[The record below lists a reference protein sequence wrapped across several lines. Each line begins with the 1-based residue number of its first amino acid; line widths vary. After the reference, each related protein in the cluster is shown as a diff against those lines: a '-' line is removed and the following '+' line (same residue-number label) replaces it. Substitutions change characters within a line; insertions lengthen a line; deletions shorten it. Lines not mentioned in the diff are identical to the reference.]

1 MPVVRQ
7 ERSADDAARCRSRGP
22 QKYSTIVDGDA
33 RNFSFADG
41 LHLLVELSGR
51 IVTLELQT
59 GQFLASSSQPALPPR
74 IARPGEVQGRLEET
88 AADCVRE
95 HPYSTGY
102 FTSAVSADGRLIAY
116 TTEANQIVIADLN
129 NGDCAGRVLDAH
141 THNVLAIAWGPT
153 GRYLASAGAIADGD
167 NSHGVALWDR
177 EQISSFAHI
186 IYELKNLD
194 PKFALSADGSSW
206 ICGSCDDRIVWDG
219 RPVDLP
225 AGVDA
230 GHASAATMDAD
241 GKEAA
246 VAVPGKIIA
255 IRRSA
260 ASFNVELRESPSAP
274 VHAMAYVNGALYAED
289 EKLSA
294 WNVSGRG
301 AVKTATTAP
310 FGSTS
315 CYDDSPA
322 GPYLTSEVFD
332 HAGVA
337 RLTLTDLNS
346 GVVKE
351 FPLPADADTCA
362 ALTFSPEAMIA
373 VRTSANYTPFLAV
386 PMYSGS
392 PVRRISNPLRQ
403 SAGLPTVL
411 RSAHLSR
418 DGRRLVA
425 SSDNSGLAVF
435 NLAADRL
442 IGAID
447 LSEVRH
453 VALAASGKVALV
465 EGAGRILWVDLDPA
479 SWQRKAQQLVSQ

>member
-1 MPVVRQ
+1 MLMTL
-7 ERSADDAARCRSRGP
+7 SAM
-22 QKYSTIVDGDA
+22 T
-33 RNFSFADG
+33 
-41 LHLLVELSGR
+41 
-51 IVTLELQT
+51 
-59 GQFLASSSQPALPPR
+59 PA
-74 IARPGEVQGRLEET
+74 G
-88 AADCVRE
+88 
-95 HPYSTGY
+95 HP
-102 FTSAVSADGRLIAY
+102 
-116 TTEANQIVIADLN
+116 
-129 NGDCAGRVLDAH
+129 LDAH
-141 THNVLAIAWGPT
+141 THNVLSIAWGPT

-186 IYELKNLD
+186 IYELKNPD

-230 GHASAATMDAD
+230 GHASAAAMDPD

-246 VAVPGKIIA
+246 VAVPGKIVV
-255 IRRSA
+255 IRRSGA
-260 ASFNVELRESPSAP
+260 NFNVELRESPSAS

-301 AVKTATTAP
+301 AVKTATAAP
-310 FGSTS
+310 FDSTGCFDGSQ
-315 CYDDSPA
+315 A
-322 GPYLTSEVFD
+322 GPYFTSEVFD
-332 HAGVA
+332 RAGMA

-351 FPLPADADTCA
+351 FPLPSDADTCA

-373 VRTSANYTPFLAV
+373 VRTSANYRPFLAV
-386 PMYSGS
+386 SVDSGS

-411 RSAHLSR
+411 RNAHLSR

-465 EGAGRILWVDLDPA
+465 EGAGRILSVDLDPA